1 MSDTHLDDV
10 MRLTQ
15 FCKRY
20 PDLLT
25 EKQLRWALFKREFN
39 GLQDSGAVVKRG
51 GKWFVVVPNIRAWV
65 LGLAD
70 A

>member
-1 MSDTHLDDV
+1 MSTPNLDDV

-25 EKQLRWALFKREFN
+25 EKQLRWALFKREHN
-39 GLQDSGAVVKRG
+39 GLEASGAVVKKG
-51 GKWFVVVPNIRAWV
+51 GKWFVIVPNIRSWV